1 MRICKIWS
9 DNMKILVLKGSP
21 HKRGTSNTLAN
32 EFIKGAKEAGHSVDE
47 YDCAQG
53 DIHPC
58 KGCDCCG
65 MNGNC
70 IQKDDGNE
78 VLNKLL
84 GCDVVVFATP
94 VYYFGMSAQLKMMID
109 RFYAR
114 NGAITR
120 KRMGAVLIATAWN
133 NDSVVMKGIE
143 THFDIIFDYLAFKN
157 KGMILAK
164 GAGTVGMMPEH
175 YIKDAYELGRNLK

>member
-1 MRICKIWS
+1 M
-9 DNMKILVLKGSP
+9 NILILTGSP
-21 HKRGTSNTLAN
+21 HKNGTSNTLVK
-32 EFIKGAKEAGHSVDE
+32 EFIRGAEEAGHRTEV
-47 YDCAQG
+47 YDCAHG
-53 DIHPC
+53 NIHPC
-58 KGCDCCG
+58 MGCDHCG

-84 GCDVVVFATP
+84 NCDVVVFATP

-114 NGAITR
+114 NGAITA
-120 KRMGAVLIATAWN
+120 KRLGAVLLATAWN
-133 NDSVVMKGIE
+133 NDSVVMKGIK

-164 GAGTVGMMPEH
+164 GAGTVGMMPKH
-175 YIKDAYELGRNLK
+175 YLSEAYELGRNLK